1 MEIFKLIIE
10 NWWDDDSWDSVNY
23 LTSFEAKQPILCK
36 FSSMKKSY
44 KLPYEQVIIEAD
56 GTKRYQ
62 ENKVAN
68 SEIKIMQDPDLKL
81 NYEERRIITNLID
94 PVTNSISNTTI
105 LENFTSTDD
114 FVSGSIETKF
124 KNHTENYNW
133 KKLNDELYVEKYGQK
148 STSKGKEI
156 YHEIMTFD
164 KNSKVFV
171 VEIVRDSMKINKK
184 KKIYKDELGIEIIE
198 VFEVKEGDGLY
209 KTKSLKMIGN
219 ESILEI
225 KRNRREE
232 KMKKRLVKK
241 GRHYKEEYISIKNTG
256 VTSLCPDLT
265 TGKYTLEENDNN
277 YKVSWIMTDSY
288 FFGKSNAFNNQQYS
302 FNSYDY
308 TEKSISELTD
318 FRIGQNE
325 WGIIESYEKS
335 KTSSVKWSGIRPNMY
350 SEINQKNFSTDK
362 IDQVQIKIDKSKCL
376 KEYKKQASD
385 LFVFTGIMKLN
396 KVPNPSNKKNHLKK
410 VLVYDH
416 DYRNEQIDNSFALIM
431 KNAELMFHV
440 MKAQNSQ
447 DMIGR
452 LKGKNSKYGKDFE
465 NEKISRAL
473 ENSKGIELMSDYYFR
488 SNYGVI
494 KQFINRK

>member
-1 MEIFKLIIE
+1 
-10 NWWDDDSWDSVNY
+10 
-23 LTSFEAKQPILCK
+23 
-36 FSSMKKSY
+36 
-44 KLPYEQVIIEAD
+44 
-56 GTKRYQ
+56 
-62 ENKVAN
+62 
-68 SEIKIMQDPDLKL
+68 
-81 NYEERRIITNLID
+81 
-94 PVTNSISNTTI
+94 
-105 LENFTSTDD
+105 
-114 FVSGSIETKF
+114 
-124 KNHTENYNW
+124 
-133 KKLNDELYVEKYGQK
+133 
-148 STSKGKEI
+148 
-156 YHEIMTFD
+156 
-164 KNSKVFV
+164 
-171 VEIVRDSMKINKK
+171 
-184 KKIYKDELGIEIIE
+184 
-198 VFEVKEGDGLY
+198 
-209 KTKSLKMIGN
+209 
-219 ESILEI
+219 
-225 KRNRREE
+225 
-232 KMKKRLVKK
+232 
-241 GRHYKEEYISIKNTG
+241 
-256 VTSLCPDLT
+256 
-265 TGKYTLEENDNN
+265 
-277 YKVSWIMTDSY
+277 
-288 FFGKSNAFNNQQYS
+288 
-302 FNSYDY
+302 
-308 TEKSISELTD
+308 
-318 FRIGQNE
+318 
-325 WGIIESYEKS
+325 
-335 KTSSVKWSGIRPNMY
+335 MY